1 MDLGFE
7 SLRDHQKIMNIP
19 SYRKFKKTDT
29 DGVIKLWKTC
39 KLVVPWNDP
48 LKDIKRKLSIKDNLF
63 IIGEINKKIIATAM
77 AGYDGHRGYIYSVS
91 YTHLTLPTKRI
102 V

>member
-7 SLRDHQKIMNIP
+7 SLRDRQRTIMSIP
-19 SYRKFKKTDT
+19 TYRKFKKTDT
-29 DGVIKLWKTC
+29 EAVIKLWDTC

-77 AGYDGHRGYIYSVS
+77 AGYDLSLIHI
-91 YTHLTLPTKRI
+91 
-102 V
+102 